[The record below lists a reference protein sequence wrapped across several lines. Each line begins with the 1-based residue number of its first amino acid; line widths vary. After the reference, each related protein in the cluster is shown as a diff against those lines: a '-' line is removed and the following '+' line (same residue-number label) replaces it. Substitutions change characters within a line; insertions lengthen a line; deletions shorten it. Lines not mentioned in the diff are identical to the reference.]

1 MRPGFDV
8 ACCERLLTISVR
20 RFSTGGSVSNIRLV
34 ERLLKRRP
42 EIELRS
48 VGTGRDG
55 IQAAIEDPPVLILL
69 DNRLPDT
76 HGEQVLRQLAA
87 VPQTAAIPVI
97 ILSGDTGRETVDTL
111 LAAGAVDFMAKPF
124 NLLELMT
131 MIERYL
137 G

>member
-1 MRPGFDV
+1 MTKRTVLYIDDNDD
-8 ACCERLLTISVR
+8 
-20 RFSTGGSVSNIRLV
+20 NIRLV
-34 ERLLKRRP
+34 ERLLRRRP

-55 IQAAIEDPPVLILL
+55 VQAAIEDPPVLILL

-87 VPQTAAIPVI
+87 LPQTAMIPVI

-124 NLLELMT
+124 DLLELMT
-131 MIERYL
+131 LIERYL

>member
-1 MRPGFDV
+1 MTNHVVLYIDDN
-8 ACCERLLTISVR
+8 ED
-20 RFSTGGSVSNIRLV
+20 NIRLV

-48 VGTGRDG
+48 VSTGRAG
-55 IQAAIEDPPVLILL
+55 LNAAIEDPPILILL

-76 HGEQVLRQLAA
+76 DGEQVLRQLAA
-87 VPQTAAIPVI
+87 VPQTAKIPVI
-97 ILSGDTGRETVDTL
+97 ILSGDTGKATVDSL

-124 NLLELMT
+124 ELLELMT
-131 MIERYL
+131 LIERYL